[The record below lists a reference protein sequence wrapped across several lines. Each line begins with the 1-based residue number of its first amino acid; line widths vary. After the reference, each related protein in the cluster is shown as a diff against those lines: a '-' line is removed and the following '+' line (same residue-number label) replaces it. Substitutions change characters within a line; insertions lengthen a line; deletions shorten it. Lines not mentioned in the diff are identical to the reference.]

1 MLQEVFPVDHFYPS
15 CSEVRETMR
24 ADVIYFTFRVTDKI
38 PEMLGGIDEEDS
50 RSMMSSITENLSEVF
65 E

>member
-1 MLQEVFPVDHFYPS
+1 
-15 CSEVRETMR
+15 MR